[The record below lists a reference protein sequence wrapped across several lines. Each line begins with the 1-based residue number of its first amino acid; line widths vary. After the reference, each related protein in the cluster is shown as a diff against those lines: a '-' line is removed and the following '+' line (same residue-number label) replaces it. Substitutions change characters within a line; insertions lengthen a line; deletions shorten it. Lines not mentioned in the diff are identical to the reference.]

1 MYQQPVFEQHIYQQ
15 PVFEQPVYQQPVYEQ
30 PIYHQYVQPSF
41 EHVPEPVS
49 APAPPPAP
57 EHKHGDKLCSKS
69 GNAGIGDHSWPVTV
83 DKRNADGS
91 YDVKLDHSPGLI
103 WKSSYLTEPPCTV
116 ELVADD
122 APATTTAAPAGEETT
137 TAAPADE
144 ETTTAAPADEETTTP
159 APAAD

>member
-1 MYQQPVFEQHIYQQ
+1 MGQPVFEQPMYQQPVFEQPMYQQPVFEQHVYHQ
-15 PVFEQPVYQQPVYEQ
+15 PMYQQPVYEQ
-30 PIYHQYVQPSF
+30 PIYQQFEQPSF
-41 EHVPEPVS
+41 EYAPE
-49 APAPPPAP
+49 P
-57 EHKHGDKLCSKS
+57 EHKHGDRLCSKS

-116 ELVADD
+116 ELVA
-122 APATTTAAPAGEETT
+122 AETTTAAHADEETT

-144 ETTTAAPADEETTTP
+144 ETTTAAPADEETTTA
-159 APAAD
+159 AP